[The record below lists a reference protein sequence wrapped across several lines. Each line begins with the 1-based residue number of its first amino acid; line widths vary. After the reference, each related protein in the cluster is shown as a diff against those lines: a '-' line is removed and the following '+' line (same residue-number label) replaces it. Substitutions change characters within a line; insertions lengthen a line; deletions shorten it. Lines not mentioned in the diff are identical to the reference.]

1 MSKRSKSASPQIKAE
16 GGLVGLGH
24 NGGPALDNAS
34 PVAHRI
40 ADATE
45 QPGRLAYR
53 IPDAAE
59 QLGIA
64 HSTLYELRKRGLIT
78 FTTIAGRQV
87 VTRRELERFLADAEA
102 NPEAHSTSKRIGRV
116 FGPNLGKN
124 RPAEG

>member
-16 GGLVGLGH
+16 DGLVGLGH

-45 QPGRLAYR
+45 QPAGWP
-53 IPDAAE
+53 IGSPTPPS

-116 FGPNLGKN
+116 FGPNLGRN